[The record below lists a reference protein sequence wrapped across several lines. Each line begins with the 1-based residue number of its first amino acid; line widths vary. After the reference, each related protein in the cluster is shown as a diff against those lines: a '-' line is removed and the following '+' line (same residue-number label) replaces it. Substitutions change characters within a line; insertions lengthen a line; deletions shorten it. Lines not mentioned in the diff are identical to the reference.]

1 MERPDFIDPNTEFT
15 YISEGKR
22 SNVFDIGDYAVKVLK
37 KHDNSGDIHD
47 LALDFK
53 QEYLLLKNHLGDYV
67 VNTDFVIGS
76 QDGMPSVYVIQPDIH
91 GVPLADLTD
100 TQLKSPLIIDFF
112 KKSLD
117 LYHDTGMIPDLFGR
131 PILHP
136 NLYTKPNT
144 TPNVIVSNIDNLPF
158 PNLVD
163 ILFTRTS
170 KKPVI
175 GAVHQKILARGIEK
189 FLDKLEN

>member
-1 MERPDFIDPNTEFT
+1 MERPDFIDPNTEYT

-22 SNVFDIGDYAVKVLK
+22 SNVFDIGNYAVKVLK
-37 KHDNSGDIHD
+37 KHDSNIDIHNQ
-47 LALDFK
+47 ALEFK
-53 QEYLLLKNHLGDYV
+53 SEYLLLKSHLGEYV
-67 VNTDFVIGS
+67 VDTNFIIGN
-76 QDGMPSVYVIQPDIH
+76 QEGLPSVYVVQPDIH
-91 GVPLADLTD
+91 GVPLTDLTN
-100 TQLKSPLIIDFF
+100 TQLKSPFIIDFF

-117 LYHDTGMIPDLFGR
+117 LYRDTGMIPDLFGR

-144 TPNVIVSNIDNLPF
+144 SPNVIVSDIDDTPF

-170 KKPVI
+170 KKPIV
-175 GAVHQKILARGIEK
+175 GTVHQKILARGIEK
-189 FLDKLEN
+189 LLEKLEK